1 MKLKNWSF
9 YLASDLLDV
18 EGNSLIKGE
27 FILVCLRPD
36 VLKPNRILGFGIE
49 KELGTTKVVDLQ
61 NRILTDENVA
71 EIFTNKIG
79 VVEASTIKELIVK
92 EENMSAIPVREENIN
107 TIIQTYNVFVKANII
122 EFDSNDFDTVDK
134 LEAANEMFTELNLKS
149 MSINQ
154 LLNTI
159 NSGMNDYYSKL
170 NELRNPQ
177 ISETDKVQKTLT
189 LSTLQGNLILFFEE
203 TLRKMDGLIGKQHE
217 EITELKKQLDE
228 KK

>member
-1 MKLKNWSF
+1 MKFKNWSF
-9 YLASDLLDV
+9 YLANDLLDV

-36 VLKPNRILGFGIE
+36 ILKPNRILGFGIE

-61 NRILTDENVA
+61 NRILTDQNVA
-71 EIFTNKIG
+71 DIFTNKIG
-79 VVEASTIKELIVK
+79 VVEASTIKELIIK
-92 EENMSAIPVREENIN
+92 DENMSLTPIREENIK
-107 TIIQTYNVFVKANII
+107 TIIDTYNVFVKAEVI
-122 EFDSNDFDTVDK
+122 EFDSNEFDTVDK
-134 LEAANEMFTELNLKS
+134 LEAANEKFTELNLKS

-159 NSGMNDYYSKL
+159 NSGMNDYYGKL

-177 ISETDKVQKTLT
+177 ISETEKIQKTLN

-217 EITELKKQLDE
+217 EIIELKKQIE

>member
-1 MKLKNWSF
+1 MKFKTWSF
-9 YLASDLLDV
+9 YLANDLLDV

-61 NRILTDENVA
+61 NRILTNQNVTD
-71 EIFTNKIG
+71 IFTNKIG
-79 VVEASTIKELIVK
+79 VVEASSIKELIVK
-92 EENMSAIPVREENIN
+92 DENLSLISIREENIK
-107 TIIQTYNVFVKANII
+107 TIIETYSVFVKGNVI
-122 EFDSNDFDTVDK
+122 EFDSNDFDSIDK
-134 LEAANEMFTELNLKS
+134 LEAANEIFTELNLKS

-159 NSGMNDYYSKL
+159 NSGMNDYYGKL
-170 NELRNPQ
+170 NELRNPE
-177 ISETDKVQKTLT
+177 ISETDKIQKTLG

-217 EITELKKQLDE
+217 EIAELKKQIM